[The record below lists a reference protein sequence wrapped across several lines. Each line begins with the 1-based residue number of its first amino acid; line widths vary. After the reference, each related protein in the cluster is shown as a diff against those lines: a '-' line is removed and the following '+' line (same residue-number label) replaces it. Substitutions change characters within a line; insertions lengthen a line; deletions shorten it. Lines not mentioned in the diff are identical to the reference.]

1 MIRIMIQTM
10 MTMASGGHHNFAS
23 SVTSDT
29 ISLNGNEPI
38 AEIDGS
44 TGSTDTTYDMSGARN
59 INSNLTVDFGF
70 VPLHGIGNQ
79 LFVDAKQ

>member
-1 MIRIMIQTM
+1 M
-10 MTMASGGHHNFAS
+10 
-23 SVTSDT
+23 TSDT

-70 VPLHGIGNQ
+70 VPLHSIGNQ
-79 LFVDAKQ
+79 IFVDANNNGKNGSGRIGDLGSQSDLYIM